1 MTLLELLTRIDG
13 AKSQK
18 ERGELL
24 KQNQNHHLEN
34 LLWYT
39 FHPDVKFMLPKGA
52 PPYNASAPSRNSKL
66 IYGQIR
72 MLNYLTNEFTG
83 NLTPI
88 KKEQMFIQILESVST
103 EEAELLIQMKDKKL
117 KVTGLSYNLVKETFP
132 GLLP

>member
-39 FHPDVKFMLPKGA
+39 FHPDVKFIRTTVEHFGLKGLHA
-52 PPYNASAPSRNSKL
+52 HYTNFSEQQYMEAVASL
-66 IYGQIR
+66 
-72 MLNYLTNEFTG
+72 
-83 NLTPI
+83 
-88 KKEQMFIQILESVST
+88 
-103 EEAELLIQMKDKKL
+103 
-117 KVTGLSYNLVKETFP
+117 
-132 GLLP
+132 

>member
-39 FHPDVKFMLPKGA
+39 FHPDVKFLLPEGA
-52 PPYNASAPSRNSKL
+52 PPYQAQADDPMSTMM
-66 IYGQIR
+66 YGQIR
-72 MLNYLTNEFTG
+72 KLRYFIHQCSDPQWLTIISMITFIPMPFAF
-83 NLTPI
+83 LT
-88 KKEQMFIQILESVST
+88 SSRY
-103 EEAELLIQMKDKKL
+103 
-117 KVTGLSYNLVKETFP
+117 SS
-132 GLLP
+132 LLPNRGSAL